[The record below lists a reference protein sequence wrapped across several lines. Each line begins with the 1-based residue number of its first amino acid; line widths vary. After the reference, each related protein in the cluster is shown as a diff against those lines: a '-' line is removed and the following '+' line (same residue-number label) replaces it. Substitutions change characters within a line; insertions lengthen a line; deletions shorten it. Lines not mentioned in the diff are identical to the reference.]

1 MRTFDLTPLLQ
12 SAIGFDDIFRWTDNL
27 GRIDQAERAYPP
39 YNIEKT
45 GENEYRISMALAGFG
60 EDDLS
65 ITLED
70 DVLSV
75 SGKVETSEEG
85 KKISYLH
92 QGIARRAFERKFQLA
107 DTIRV
112 TGADFTQ
119 GLLNISLEREIPEHK
134 KPRQI
139 EIRSPEEAIEG
150 RKAA

>member
-65 ITLED
+65 
-70 DVLSV
+70 V

-92 QGIARRAFERKFQLA
+92 QGIARRSFERKFQLA

-139 EIRSPEEAIEG
+139 EIRSPKEAIEG